1 MIWKREGHFFE
12 TACIEAAIKY
22 LEDES
27 ETEECEDEAIIAM
40 QL

>member
-12 TACIEAAIKY
+12 TTSIDAAIKY
-22 LEDES
+22 LEDEA
-27 ETEECEDEAIIAM
+27 ETEECENEAIIAM